1 MVPFTEMFKFTG
13 ISYTLCSNIVLT
25 LSVYSL
31 LMFLF
36 SLIKVC
42 LLNLFKEDSLDL
54 LNHLNFIRFLL
65 Y

>member
-1 MVPFTEMFKFTG
+1 MVHFTEMFKFTG
-13 ISYTLCSNIVLT
+13 ISYILCSNIVLT

-42 LLNLFKEDSLDL
+42 LFNLFKEDSLDL